1 MQKLFISPVSL
12 MGAGSLEQAGKK
24 MKKLNMNNPI
34 IVTCKAIIESGL
46 IEELTDI
53 LDRNNIGYMIY
64 DKAKTD
70 TDIGNIIEG
79 VRIALDYE
87 CDSVISFGGNATR
100 NCAKG
105 ISLLLECD
113 DDGEICRSHAQ
124 LPLVAVNI
132 ANFMSDEMPI
142 FIQNDKKIFVDRNS
156 TPIITV
162 TDTNLLKEIS
172 KEVIIALGIDS
183 LNHSVESYLADDA
196 TPITDACAYQAIKLL
211 GENLEDIIDGDVTFE
226 KKEQITYANYLAGI
240 AYKNNILGYIY
251 SDDDSD
257 EDEIQKSP
265 SIHHNEFTNEFK
277 FNKKLSEIVY
287 ALGKRPEE
295 VEDHMGFVLGEIKR
309 LSEKAGIPVAISKDE
324 NMIFGKRK

>member
-1 MQKLFISPVSL
+1 MEKLFVSPVSL
-12 MGAGSLEQAGKK
+12 MGAGSLDQAGKK
-24 MKKLNMNNPI
+24 MKKLGMKKSI

-46 IEELTDI
+46 INQLTDI
-53 LDRNNIGYMIY
+53 LDKYGVRYIVY
-64 DKAKTD
+64 DKSRTD
-70 TDIGNIIEG
+70 TDIGNVLEG
-79 VRIALDYE
+79 VKLTLDYE

-113 DDGEICRSHAQ
+113 DVGEVCHSHAQ

-142 FIQNDKKIFVDRNS
+142 FVQDDKKIFVDRNS

-172 KEVIIALGIDS
+172 NEVIIALGIDS
-183 LNHSVESYLADDA
+183 FNHSIESYLADDA

-211 GENLEDIIDGDVTFE
+211 GENLEAIIDGDEDFDR
-226 KKEQITYANYLAGI
+226 KEQLTYANYLAGI
-240 AYKNNILGYIY
+240 SYKNNILGHLYA
-251 SDDDSD
+251 DD
-257 EDEIQKSP
+257 EEEA
-265 SIHHNEFTNEFK
+265 IHKAAAPQHNEFKNTFK

-287 ALGKRPEE
+287 ALGRKPEE
-295 VEDHMGFVLGEIKR
+295 IEDHMMFILNEMKR
-309 LSEKAGIPVAISKDE
+309 LAEKAGIPVAISRDE
-324 NMIFGKRK
+324 NIIFRKRK